1 MRNCII
7 AVFCSY
13 VNRLRQYCCII
24 RKNGARP
31 WLLVGKG
38 RRRDAGNGKQRS
50 RLHSRLSQS
59 LRRSYNRL
67 GDPTNASAIP
77 QSTQRLWEERA
88 FRLRPANRRGANT
101 FQMTSLCG
109 KAAACQRSRFIRIHA
124 QNGFARLLQK
134 ATEVRNKARAGSA
147 EGRKNARKEAQDG
160 TASPTLEG
168 IRRFMRLAF
177 CPLVVRR
184 SAALPCGQAPPARLS
199 PPARGRGGGGGAPP
213 PPPPRRPPPPPPARG
228 ARPPPPPPPPAAG
241 QPLPPNRRQRLCNS
255 VQRER
260 ARVQWVSI
268 PQTVP
273 RCLPPSFA
281 EYETDWKNRFSK
293 KDVSCIYYDIRI

>member
-67 GDPTNASAIP
+67 GNP
-77 QSTQRLWEERA
+77 QLLRRLWEKRA
-88 FRLRPANRRGANT
+88 FCSRPANRRGANT
-101 FQMTSLCG
+101 LQLASLCG
-109 KAAACQRSRFIRIHA
+109 KTAACQRSRFIRSPA

-134 ATEVRNKARAGSA
+134 AAEARNKARAGSV

-160 TASPTLEG
+160 AAS
-168 IRRFMRLAF
+168 
-177 CPLVVRR
+177 RR
-184 SAALPCGQAPPARLS
+184 SKEYGALCALLFARLLYDSLRLCRAAKPRHRFSAPPRASRAARR
-199 PPARGRGGGGGAPP
+199 PAR
-213 PPPPRRPPPPPPARG
+213 
-228 ARPPPPPPPPAAG
+228 AAG
-241 QPLPPNRRQRLCNS
+241 QPLPPNRRQRLCNF

-268 PQTVP
+268 PQIVP
-273 RCLPPSFA
+273 RCLPPAFA

-293 KDVSCIYYDIRI
+293 KGRFLHIL

>member
-38 RRRDAGNGKQRS
+38 RRDAGNGKQRS

-67 GDPTNASAIP
+67 GDP
-77 QSTQRLWEERA
+77 QLLRRLWEKRA
-88 FRLRPANRRGANT
+88 FCSRPANRRGADT

-109 KAAACQRSRFIRIHA
+109 KAAACQRSRFIHIPAH
-124 QNGFARLLQK
+124 NGFARLLQK
-134 ATEVRNKARAGSA
+134 AAEARHKARAGRA
-147 EGRKNARKEAQDG
+147 EGQKNTRKGAQDG
-160 TASPTLEG
+160 AASRCSKEYGALCALLFARLLYDSLRLCRAAKPQH
-168 IRRFMRLAF
+168 RF
-177 CPLVVRR
+177 
-184 SAALPCGQAPPARLS
+184 SAPPRAAR
-199 PPARGRGGGGGAPP
+199 AA
-213 PPPPRRPPPPPPARG
+213 PPPAR
-228 ARPPPPPPPPAAG
+228 ARPDSLCRRFGGKGCAIPFNGNALMCSGFRFRRHFRVFPPA
-241 QPLPPNRRQRLCNS
+241 
-255 VQRER
+255 
-260 ARVQWVSI
+260 
-268 PQTVP
+268 
-273 RCLPPSFA
+273 FA

-293 KDVSCIYYDIRI
+293 KGRFLHIL

>member
-38 RRRDAGNGKQRS
+38 RRDAGNGKQRS

-67 GDPTNASAIP
+67 GDPTVASAIAGGTRIP
-77 QSTQRLWEERA
+77 LAPGKRH
-88 FRLRPANRRGANT
+88 GADT

-184 SAALPCGQAPPARLS
+184 SAALPCGKAAASLFRAAARE
-199 PPARGRGGGGGAPP
+199 PGGGPP
-213 PPPPRRPPPPPPARG
+213 GSR
-228 ARPPPPPPPPAAG
+228 AAG

-268 PQTVP
+268 PQIVP

-293 KDVSCIYYDIRI
+293 KGRFLHIL

>member
-38 RRRDAGNGKQRS
+38 RRDAGNGKQRS

-67 GDPTNASAIP
+67 GDPTVASAIAGGTRIP
-77 QSTQRLWEERA
+77 LAPGKRH
-88 FRLRPANRRGANT
+88 GADT

-184 SAALPCGQAPPARLS
+184 SAALPCGKAAASLFRAAAREPGGVPPGSR
-199 PPARGRGGGGGAPP
+199 
-213 PPPPRRPPPPPPARG
+213 
-228 ARPPPPPPPPAAG
+228 AAG

-268 PQTVP
+268 PQIVP

-293 KDVSCIYYDIRI
+293 KGRFLHIL

>member
-101 FQMTSLCG
+101 LQMTSLCG
-109 KAAACQRSRFIRIHA
+109 KTAACQRSRFIRSPA

-134 ATEVRNKARAGSA
+134 AAEARNKARAGSA
-147 EGRKNARKEAQDG
+147 EGRKNARKEVQNGA
-160 TASPTLEG
+160 ASPTLEG

-184 SAALPCGQAPPARLS
+184 SAALPCGKAAASLFRAAAREPGGVPPGSR
-199 PPARGRGGGGGAPP
+199 
-213 PPPPRRPPPPPPARG
+213 
-228 ARPPPPPPPPAAG
+228 AAG
-241 QPLPPNRRQRLCNS
+241 QPLPPNRRQRLCNF

-260 ARVQWVSI
+260 AHVQWVSI
-268 PQTVP
+268 PQTFP
-273 RCLPPSFA
+273 
-281 EYETDWKNRFSK
+281 RFSAG
-293 KDVSCIYYDIRI
+293 VR

>member
-184 SAALPCGQAPPARLS
+184 SAALPCGKAATSLFRAAARAGRHAARL
-199 PPARGRGGGGGAPP
+199 ARGRTAFAAESAAKAVQF
-213 PPPPRRPPPPPPARG
+213 RPTG
-228 ARPPPPPPPPAAG
+228 TRP
-241 QPLPPNRRQRLCNS
+241 C
-255 VQRER
+255 
-260 ARVQWVSI
+260 
-268 PQTVP
+268 TVGFDSADSSALSSAVV
-273 RCLPPSFA
+273 R
-281 EYETDWKNRFSK
+281 
-293 KDVSCIYYDIRI
+293 

>member
-38 RRRDAGNGKQRS
+38 RRDAGNGKQRS

-67 GDPTNASAIP
+67 GDP
-77 QSTQRLWEERA
+77 QLLRRLWEKRA
-88 FRLRPANRRGANT
+88 FCSRPANRRGADT

-109 KAAACQRSRFIRIHA
+109 KAAACQRSRFIHIPAH
-124 QNGFARLLQK
+124 NGFARLLQK
-134 ATEVRNKARAGSA
+134 AAEARHKARAGRA
-147 EGRKNARKEAQDG
+147 EGQKNTRKGAQDG
-160 TASPTLEG
+160 AASRCSKEYGALCALLFARLLYDSLRLCRAAKPQHRFSAPPRASRAARRPTAFAADSAAKAVQFHSTG
-168 IRRFMRLAF
+168 TRSCAVGFDSADISAF
-177 CPLVVRR
+177 FRRR
-184 SAALPCGQAPPARLS
+184 SLNTKQI
-199 PPARGRGGGGGAPP
+199 GRIGS
-213 PPPPRRPPPPPPARG
+213 
-228 ARPPPPPPPPAAG
+228 
-241 QPLPPNRRQRLCNS
+241 Q
-255 VQRER
+255 
-260 ARVQWVSI
+260 
-268 PQTVP
+268 
-273 RCLPPSFA
+273 
-281 EYETDWKNRFSK
+281 K

>member
-67 GDPTNASAIP
+67 GNP
-77 QSTQRLWEERA
+77 QLLRRLWEKRA
-88 FRLRPANRRGANT
+88 FCSRPANRRGANT
-101 FQMTSLCG
+101 LQLASLCG
-109 KAAACQRSRFIRIHA
+109 KTAACQRSRFIRSPA

-134 ATEVRNKARAGSA
+134 AAEARNKARAGSV

-160 TASPTLEG
+160 AAS
-168 IRRFMRLAF
+168 
-177 CPLVVRR
+177 RR
-184 SAALPCGQAPPARLS
+184 SKEYGALCALLFARLLYDS
-199 PPARGRGGGGGAPP
+199 
-213 PPPPRRPPPPPPARG
+213 
-228 ARPPPPPPPPAAG
+228 
-241 QPLPPNRRQRLCNS
+241 LRLC
-255 VQRER
+255 R
-260 ARVQWVSI
+260 AAK
-268 PQTVP
+268 P
-273 RCLPPSFA
+273 RH
-281 EYETDWKNRFSK
+281 RFSAPLRRAVNA
-293 KDVSCIYYDIRI
+293 VSTAAKACSGSVPPICGKNSDPCRAAPIQTAVPKPAPSISVLLRQNSL

>member
-1 MRNCII
+1 M
-7 AVFCSY
+7 AFG
-13 VNRLRQYCCII
+13 
-24 RKNGARP
+24 RKRP
-31 WLLVGKG
+31 PG
-38 RRRDAGNGKQRS
+38 RGQRKTTQP
-50 RLHSRLSQS
+50 LTQPPVTVAKAILQS
-59 LRRSYNRL
+59 PRRSHGRL
-67 GDPTNASAIP
+67 GDCGRNAHSA
-77 QSTQRLWEERA
+77 RA
-88 FRLRPANRRGANT
+88 GKRHGADT

-184 SAALPCGQAPPARLS
+184 SAALPCGKAAASLFRAAAREPGGVPPGSR
-199 PPARGRGGGGGAPP
+199 
-213 PPPPRRPPPPPPARG
+213 
-228 ARPPPPPPPPAAG
+228 AAG

-260 ARVQWVSI
+260 ARVQWVSDSADSSALSSA
-268 PQTVP
+268 VV
-273 RCLPPSFA
+273 R
-281 EYETDWKNRFSK
+281 
-293 KDVSCIYYDIRI
+293 

>member
-184 SAALPCGQAPPARLS
+184 SAALPCGKAATSLFRAAAARPLCSIPCTSPFSTPAS
-199 PPARGRGGGGGAPP
+199 
-213 PPPPRRPPPPPPARG
+213 PRR
-228 ARPPPPPPPPAAG
+228 
-241 QPLPPNRRQRLCNS
+241 
-255 VQRER
+255 
-260 ARVQWVSI
+260 
-268 PQTVP
+268 
-273 RCLPPSFA
+273 
-281 EYETDWKNRFSK
+281 K
-293 KDVSCIYYDIRI
+293 SCIFLSLEP

>member
-38 RRRDAGNGKQRS
+38 RRDAGNGKQRS

-67 GDPTNASAIP
+67 GDPTVASAIAGGTRIP
-77 QSTQRLWEERA
+77 LAPGKRH
-88 FRLRPANRRGANT
+88 GADT

-184 SAALPCGQAPPARLS
+184 SAALPCGKAAASLFRAAAGAAGGGPP
-199 PPARGRGGGGGAPP
+199 RGRTAFAAESAAKAVQF
-213 PPPPRRPPPPPPARG
+213 RPTG
-228 ARPPPPPPPPAAG
+228 TRP
-241 QPLPPNRRQRLCNS
+241 C
-255 VQRER
+255 
-260 ARVQWVSI
+260 
-268 PQTVP
+268 TVGFDSADSSALSSAVV
-273 RCLPPSFA
+273 R
-281 EYETDWKNRFSK
+281 
-293 KDVSCIYYDIRI
+293 

>member
-38 RRRDAGNGKQRS
+38 RRDAGNGKQRS

-67 GDPTNASAIP
+67 GDPTVASAIAGGTRIP
-77 QSTQRLWEERA
+77 LAPGKRH
-88 FRLRPANRRGANT
+88 GADT

-184 SAALPCGQAPPARLS
+184 SAALPCGKAAASLFRAAAR
-199 PPARGRGGGGGAPP
+199 ARGRTAFAAESAAKAVQF
-213 PPPPRRPPPPPPARG
+213 RPTG
-228 ARPPPPPPPPAAG
+228 TRP
-241 QPLPPNRRQRLCNS
+241 C
-255 VQRER
+255 
-260 ARVQWVSI
+260 
-268 PQTVP
+268 TVGFDSADSSALSSAVV
-273 RCLPPSFA
+273 R
-281 EYETDWKNRFSK
+281 
-293 KDVSCIYYDIRI
+293 

>member
-67 GDPTNASAIP
+67 GDPTIASAIP
-77 QSTQRLWEERA
+77 QTPRRSTVAEAIVGKTRILLAPGKPSRRKHAPIGITMRQNCGLSKEPFYPQSCTKRFRPPFAKGGGSEEQSPRRQRRRTKERA
-88 FRLRPANRRGANT
+88 
-101 FQMTSLCG
+101 
-109 KAAACQRSRFIRIHA
+109 QRS
-124 QNGFARLLQK
+124 
-134 ATEVRNKARAGSA
+134 AGRGGIPA
-147 EGRKNARKEAQDG
+147 
-160 TASPTLEG
+160 LEG

-177 CPLVVRR
+177 CPLVVRQ
-184 SAALPCGQAPPARLS
+184 SAALPCGKAAASLFRAAARE
-199 PPARGRGGGGGAPP
+199 PGGTMAAHRSSRLEIGTFIAITQKGGQ
-213 PPPPRRPPPPPPARG
+213 RPPFLSEQNVTWPF
-228 ARPPPPPPPPAAG
+228 
-241 QPLPPNRRQRLCNS
+241 QPLRS
-255 VQRER
+255 
-260 ARVQWVSI
+260 
-268 PQTVP
+268 P
-273 RCLPPSFA
+273 R
-281 EYETDWKNRFSK
+281 
-293 KDVSCIYYDIRI
+293 

>member
-67 GDPTNASAIP
+67 GNP
-77 QSTQRLWEERA
+77 QLLRRLWEKRA
-88 FRLRPANRRGANT
+88 FCSRPANRRGANT
-101 FQMTSLCG
+101 LQLASLCG
-109 KAAACQRSRFIRIHA
+109 KTAACQRSRFIRSPA

-134 ATEVRNKARAGSA
+134 AAEARNKARAGSV

-160 TASPTLEG
+160 AAS
-168 IRRFMRLAF
+168 
-177 CPLVVRR
+177 RR
-184 SAALPCGQAPPARLS
+184 SKEYGALCALLFARLLYDSLRLCRAAKPRHRFSAPPRAEPAARRPARARAGQALCR
-199 PPARGRGGGGGAPP
+199 RTGGKGCAISSNGNAPVYSGFQF
-213 PPPPRRPPPPPPARG
+213 RR
-228 ARPPPPPPPPAAG
+228 
-241 QPLPPNRRQRLCNS
+241 
-255 VQRER
+255 
-260 ARVQWVSI
+260 
-268 PQTVP
+268 
-273 RCLPPSFA
+273 
-281 EYETDWKNRFSK
+281 
-293 KDVSCIYYDIRI
+293 